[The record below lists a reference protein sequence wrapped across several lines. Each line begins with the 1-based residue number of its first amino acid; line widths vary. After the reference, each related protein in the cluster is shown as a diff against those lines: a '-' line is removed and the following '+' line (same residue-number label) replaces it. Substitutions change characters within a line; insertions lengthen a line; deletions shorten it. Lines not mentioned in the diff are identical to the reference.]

1 VQLLA
6 ERVVAREL
14 LEFGY
19 YVGVPAQVKVSVDAQ
34 GQRLTRMGGDALPRL
49 IAFCSPGGTQPALN
63 RLTSTS
69 LAFTWIR

>member
-34 GQRLTRMGGDALPRL
+34 GQRLTRVGGDALP
-49 IAFCSPGGTQPALN
+49 
-63 RLTSTS
+63 
-69 LAFTWIR
+69 